1 MATTVLDNQYF
12 TSKFIYETDLQKEP
26 LQNLTNGPAEI
37 KSIAVFNGNQ
47 NGQDLFLKLYD
58 TIEAVTGTST
68 QADYIFEIDSNKD
81 AVLHFPDGLTI
92 ENGLT
97 ARLVTPAALTGNTD
111 PSSSIVVEIVYT

>member
-1 MATTVLDNQYF
+1 VATTVLDNQYF

-26 LQNLTNGPAEI
+26 LQNLTNGAAEVKTI
-37 KSIAVFNGNQ
+37 SVFNGGN
-47 NGQDLFLKLYD
+47 NEDLFLKLYD
-58 TIEAVTGTST
+58 TIEAVSGTQN

-97 ARLVTPAALTGNTD
+97 ARLVTTAALTGNTD
-111 PSSSIVVEIVYT
+111 PSASIVVEIVYT

>member
-26 LQNLTNGPAEI
+26 LQNLTNGAAEVKTI
-37 KSIAVFNGNQ
+37 SVFNGGNA
-47 NGQDLFLKLYD
+47 NELFLKIYD
-58 TIEAVTGTST
+58 TIAEVSGTQT
-68 QADYIFEIDSNKD
+68 QADYIFQVDASTD

-97 ARLVTPAALTGNTD
+97 ARLCTGAALSNNGDPGNA
-111 PSSSIVVEIVYT
+111 IVVEIVYT